1 MGAPVVF
8 FENTSHDPRIDDLQT
23 SLDRAVTLGSKAIG
37 LPT

>member
-8 FENTSHDPRIDDLQT
+8 CESTSHDPRLDDLQT
-23 SLDRAVTLGSKAIG
+23 FHAHTVVIGSKAIG

>member
-8 FENTSHDPRIDDLQT
+8 CESTSHDPRVDDLQT
-23 SLDRAVTLGSKAIG
+23 SLGQTVVIGSKAIG